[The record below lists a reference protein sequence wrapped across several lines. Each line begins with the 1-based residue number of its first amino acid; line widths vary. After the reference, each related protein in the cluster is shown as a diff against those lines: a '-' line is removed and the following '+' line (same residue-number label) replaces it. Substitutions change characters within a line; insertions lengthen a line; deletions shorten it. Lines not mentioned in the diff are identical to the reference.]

1 MKPRRWWKRALGGLT
16 LMATLGSSMT
26 AAQSDECVVL
36 LHGLSRT
43 DFSMQRMEES
53 LENAGYRVA
62 NIGYQSRQHSIRDLA
77 DSAVQQGLDLC
88 HMLQADRIHFAT
100 HSLGGILVRDF
111 LSRSS
116 MEDLGRV
123 VMLAPPNRGSEIIDV
138 FGDLPGFELFSGE
151 PALQLG
157 TNDDSVPRQLGPVD
171 FELGVIAG
179 TRSLNPIASMTLPE
193 ADDGK
198 VSVEN
203 TKVEGMQDFIALP
216 YTHTF
221 IMLRQPAIN
230 QVLHFLQHGH
240 FQRDTIV
247 AQ

>member
-1 MKPRRWWKRALGGLT
+1 MKPRRWRNPVWCVLT
-16 LMATLGSSMT
+16 LMVTLGSSV
-26 AAQSDECVVL
+26 AIGQSEECVVL

-62 NIGYQSRQHSIRDLA
+62 NIGYQSRQYSIRDLA
-77 DSAVQQGLDLC
+77 DAAVQQGLDLC

-111 LSRSS
+111 LSRSPVK
-116 MEDLGRV
+116 DLGRV

-151 PALQLG
+151 PARQLG
-157 TNDDSVPRQLGPVD
+157 TNHDSVPRQLGAVD

-179 TRSLNPIASMTLPE
+179 TRSINPIASMTLPE

-203 TKVEGMQDFIALP
+203 TKVDGMQDFIALP

-221 IMLRQPAIN
+221 IMLRQPAID
-230 QVLHFLQHGH
+230 QVLYFLQHGR
-240 FQRDTIV
+240 FQRESIV